1 MIYSD
6 KKSVFDGLLDEDES
20 VSIHHQII
28 QKLGIKMFKVL
39 NDENHQTVNEGY
51 ETVSGMRPLMN
62 FVSGTESIRFFG
74 SKI

>member
-1 MIYSD
+1 
-6 KKSVFDGLLDEDES
+6 
-20 VSIHHQII
+20 
-28 QKLGIKMFKVL
+28 MFKVL